1 MRAQKPHRGCL
12 HDAHIRPLRGDGNK
26 IASAHSPAEV
36 ASDKLSTAAERR
48 DFPCGIIIAKAKP
61 PLTVLGEVASVSETE
76 G

>member
-1 MRAQKPHRGCL
+1 MCAQKPHCGCL
-12 HDAHIRPLRGDGNK
+12 HDAHIRPLRVDGNK